1 MPETF
6 THHGHSVE
14 ISHPDKIYFPEE
26 HITKL
31 EIVEYYQKIGERM
44 LPFLKGR
51 PLSMLRF
58 PDGIEGQGF
67 FQKQVPDHFPEWLP
81 RVTVEKKEDGTHQE
95 LVSCDNLE
103 TLIYL
108 ANQGCLEFHT
118 WLSKADKLDYP
129 DKAVIDLDP
138 SDDNM
143 KKVREAARVLV
154 RELQDREIEV
164 QLMTSGSSGYHL
176 ITPLNSKRTFDEV
189 RADWKELTVDVAEAH
204 PDLLTTEQR
213 KAKRGNRVY
222 LDIARNAYAQTS
234 ICPYSVR
241 ARKGAPVAAP
251 LRLDELDDSEIHP
264 RKYGVQN
271 LFRRLSQLKRAP
283 WEG

>member
-1 MPETF
+1 
-6 THHGHSVE
+6 
-14 ISHPDKIYFPEE
+14 
-26 HITKL
+26 
-31 EIVEYYQKIGERM
+31 M
-44 LPFLKGR
+44 LPFLKDR

-67 FQKQVPDHFPEWLP
+67 FQKQVPGHFPEWIP
-81 RVTVEKKEDGTHQE
+81 RVTVEKKEDGTNQE
-95 LVSCDNLE
+95 LVRCDNME

-108 ANQGCLEFHT
+108 ANQGCLEFHP
-118 WLSKADKLDYP
+118 WLSKADKPDYP

-138 SDDNM
+138 SDDDARR
-143 KKVREAARVLV
+143 VREAAKVLV
-154 RELQDREIEV
+154 KELQKRKIEV
-164 QLMTSGSSGYHL
+164 KIMTSGSSGYHL
-176 ITPLNSKRTFDEV
+176 ITPLNADRPFDQV
-189 RADWKELTVDVAEAH
+189 RAEWKELTVDLAEAH

-251 LRLDELDDSEIHP
+251 LRLDELDDADLHP
-264 RKYGVQN
+264 RDYGVQN
-271 LFRRLSQLKRAP
+271 LFRRLSQLKTVP
-283 WEG
+283 WEE